1 MIDKYKYI
9 ERFLYDE
16 EKMMM
21 MKKQRYREEDGGAEE
36 KCMEDNRE
44 EVEEE
49 ERRKIDHTMQYQ
61 KDSVL
66 NQGSKTHNVKE
77 EEGNHIYIKGEE
89 NLNIQNK
96 KRNTNQWKKKNTT
109 QQNVNP
115 KKKK

>member
-1 MIDKYKYI
+1 MFAYNMRYSFYFLFFRKRTWRMTSKFSTGSYVKMKKQKYVKKKMIDKYKYI

-49 ERRKIDHTMQYQ
+49 ERRKIDHTMQY
-61 KDSVL
+61 
-66 NQGSKTHNVKE
+66 
-77 EEGNHIYIKGEE
+77 
-89 NLNIQNK
+89 
-96 KRNTNQWKKKNTT
+96 
-109 QQNVNP
+109 
-115 KKKK
+115 